1 MIDILLNPSMLQ
13 QAQEECLFK
22 ADTKGCTK
30 RPLNKKQMSAKP
42 NKVIMH
48 NLRLIEAGSKLVTVP
63 E

>member
-1 MIDILLNPSMLQ
+1 MLL

-22 ADTKGCTK
+22 ADTKDCKK
-30 RPLNKKQMSAKP
+30 RPLNKTQMSAKL

-48 NLRLIEAGSKLVTVP
+48 NLRQIEAGSKLMTVP

>member
-1 MIDILLNPSMLQ
+1 MIDILLNPSVLQ
-13 QAQEECLFK
+13 QAQEEYLFK
-22 ADTKGCTK
+22 ADTKDCTK
-30 RPLNKKQMSAKP
+30 RPLNKTQMSAKL

>member
-1 MIDILLNPSMLQ
+1 MLL

-22 ADTKGCTK
+22 ADTKDCTK
-30 RPLNKKQMSAKP
+30 RPLNKTQMSAKL

-48 NLRLIEAGSKLVTVP
+48 NLRQIEAGSKLMTVP

>member
-1 MIDILLNPSMLQ
+1 MLL

-22 ADTKGCTK
+22 ADAKDCTK
-30 RPLNKKQMSAKP
+30 RPLNKTQMSAKL

-48 NLRLIEAGSKLVTVP
+48 ILKQIEEGIKLMTDP